1 MRYSLSANPEN
12 PPNDPEMSID
22 VWLDR
27 WPDGRAELSYHLHA
41 DTSRIVLPSGPAGGR
56 ADELWRT
63 TCFELFVQDG
73 ETYREYN
80 FAPSGAWAAYAFDGY
95 RSGMRV
101 LELEH
106 DPEVHADDTGDS
118 FILDAV
124 IDLAGEGRFGLS
136 AVIEEV
142 SGSKSYWALAHPPG
156 KADFHHEAC
165 FAATLPPIEQA

>member
-1 MRYSLSANPEN
+1 MRLELKPHPDTSPD
-12 PPNDPEMSID
+12 DPDMTLE

-41 DTSRIVLPSGPAGGR
+41 DTGRIVLPSGGARGR

-73 ETYREYN
+73 EGYREYN
-80 FAPSGAWAAYAFDGY
+80 FAPSGAWAAYGFDGY
-95 RSGMRV
+95 RSGMRA

-106 DPEVHADDTGDS
+106 DPEIDADDRGDS
-118 FILDAV
+118 LIVDV
-124 IDLAGEGRFGLS
+124 IIDLAGEGRFGLS
-136 AVIEEV
+136 AVVEEV
-142 SGSKSYWALAHPPG
+142 SGTKGYWALAHPPG
-156 KADFHHEAC
+156 KADFHHRAC